1 MPFIDTHC
9 HVDLYPDYRNVL
21 EETERAEIYTIAVTN
36 TPSVFR
42 RCLSLTQHTRFV
54 RAALGLHP
62 QLASQRHHELEL
74 MFEMLGETRYIGEVG
89 LDYVTTD
96 LDERKLQQMVFERI
110 LEHCAAFPEKII
122 TVHSRRATSEV
133 VSLIGKSY
141 PCTIILHWFSGT
153 QRELRDAIAAGFNF
167 SANSAMLMSE
177 KGRKLLS
184 KIPIDRLLTE
194 SDGPF
199 ISIGSK
205 PARPK
210 NIPTTV
216 SGLAELF
223 GITAEDMSAT
233 IYSNFRRVLKSNLL
247 Y

>member
-1 MPFIDTHC
+1 
-9 HVDLYPDYRNVL
+9 
-21 EETERAEIYTIAVTN
+21 
-36 TPSVFR
+36 
-42 RCLSLTQHTRFV
+42 
-54 RAALGLHP
+54 
-62 QLASQRHHELEL
+62 
-74 MFEMLGETRYIGEVG
+74 
-89 LDYVTTD
+89 
-96 LDERKLQQMVFERI
+96 
-110 LEHCAAFPEKII
+110 
-122 TVHSRRATSEV
+122 
-133 VSLIGKSY
+133 
-141 PCTIILHWFSGT
+141 
-153 QRELRDAIAAGFNF
+153 
-167 SANSAMLMSE
+167 MLMSE

-199 ISIGSK
+199 VSIGSK